1 MDWFLYDNSL
11 RLQRVNHNGSN
22 VFQRKQKSVKFRKNP
37 TQCIEVTATGLE
49 PRTTLKRVRDMTRTY
64 SQCIE
69 VEEKLYLDYYHWY
82 TLLNSDSFPASI

>member
-37 TQCIEVTATGLE
+37 TQCI
-49 PRTTLKRVRDMTRTY
+49 K
-64 SQCIE
+64 

>member
-37 TQCIEVTATGLE
+37 TQCIEV
-49 PRTTLKRVRDMTRTY
+49 
-64 SQCIE
+64 
-69 VEEKLYLDYYHWY
+69 EEKLYLSLVHP
-82 TLLNSDSFPASI
+82 FEF